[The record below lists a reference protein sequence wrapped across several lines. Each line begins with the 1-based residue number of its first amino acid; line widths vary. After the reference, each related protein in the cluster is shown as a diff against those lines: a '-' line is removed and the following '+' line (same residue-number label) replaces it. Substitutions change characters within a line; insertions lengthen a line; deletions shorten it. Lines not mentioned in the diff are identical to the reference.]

1 MGAYLSKQV
10 SVAGKVAWTAA
21 HTLVGAL
28 LAVAPGVLA
37 AQRANEHG
45 TVLTAAAST
54 LSGTAAFPC
63 LAQNLITVLAVISTG
78 SLALSLLA
86 RLLSVVL
93 ATVKSLEVFSLYGT
107 DHFYFKMRKYFS
119 AVWTLS
125 DHKFHALLHIPWSPF

>member
-10 SVAGKVAWTAA
+10 SAAGEVAGTAA
-21 HTLVGAL
+21 HTLVGAH
-28 LAVAPGVLA
+28 LAVTTGVLA

-45 TVLTAAAST
+45 TILTAAAS
-54 LSGTAAFPC
+54 GTAALAS
-63 LAQNLITVLAVISTG
+63 LAQNLITMLAVISTG

-86 RLLSVVL
+86 RLLCVVL

-119 AVWTLS
+119 AVWT
-125 DHKFHALLHIPWSPF
+125 